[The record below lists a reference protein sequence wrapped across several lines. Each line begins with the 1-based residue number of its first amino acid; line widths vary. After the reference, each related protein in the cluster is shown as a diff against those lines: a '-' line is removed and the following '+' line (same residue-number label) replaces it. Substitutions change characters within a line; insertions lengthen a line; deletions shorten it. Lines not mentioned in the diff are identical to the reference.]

1 MIIRKIDRGNR
12 LPVPGAWPMRPE
24 MTTLLR
30 HTLVFTLLTASL
42 SCKNETKSASSSTP
56 QVQLVS
62 AENADTVLARLND
75 KEIKLKDVDELVAA
89 QIKDLDKKK
98 FEARRSG
105 LEQMIVQT
113 LVKEAAAKEG
123 KTEEQF
129 LKANI
134 DEKVPAPADAEIQK
148 VFDENKAQMPPG
160 STVDAMR
167 SQIINFLQQDQKRQ
181 VAQKLFSDLRS
192 KAKIEV
198 LLSEPRATVE
208 AKGPS
213 KGASDAKVTIVEFS
227 DFQCPFCSKAEPS
240 VDEVMKNYS
249 DKVKVVFR
257 HFPLD
262 FHEKAFK
269 AAEAAA
275 CAEEQGKFWEFHKTL
290 FANQGALSVDDLK
303 VHAKA
308 LNLDAAK
315 FADCL
320 DSGKMKTKVD
330 GDMAAGRAVGVNG
343 TPAFFINGIAISGAQ
358 PYEKFKEI
366 IDAELAR

>member
-1 MIIRKIDRGNR
+1 
-12 LPVPGAWPMRPE
+12 
-24 MTTLLR
+24 MTSILCRTVAALAL
-30 HTLVFTLLTASL
+30 TSLVAG
-42 SCKNETKSASSSTP
+42 CKNETKSGPSTP

-62 AENADTVLARLND
+62 AESPDVVLARLNG
-75 KEIKLKDVDELVAA
+75 KEIKLKDVDELVGS
-89 QIKDLDKKK
+89 QLKDLEKKK
-98 FEARRSG
+98 FEMRKQG
-105 LEQMIVQT
+105 LEQVIVQT

-123 KTEEQF
+123 KSEEAF
-129 LKANI
+129 LKENI
-134 DEKVPAPADAEIQK
+134 DGKLPAPAEAEIQK

-160 STVDAMR
+160 STIEAMR
-167 SQIINFLQQDQKRQ
+167 PQIVNFLQQDSKRQ
-181 VAQKLFSDLRS
+181 VAQKLFGDLRS
-192 KAKIEV
+192 KAKVEV
-198 LLSEPRATVE
+198 LLSEPRVTVE

-275 CAEEQGKFWEFHKTL
+275 CAEEQGKFWEYHKAL
-290 FANQGALSVDDLK
+290 FANQGALSIDDLK
-303 VHAKA
+303 VHAKT

-315 FADCL
+315 FAECL
-320 DSGKMKTKVD
+320 DGGKMKTKVD
-330 GDMAAGRAVGVNG
+330 ADMAAGRTVGVNG
-343 TPAFFINGIAISGAQ
+343 TPAFFINGISISGAQ